1 MLREEAYGAARLEAQ
16 LDEQAARFL
25 SDRSRNRFR
34 DGRLEV
40 SKIFD
45 WFTEDFAPLE
55 KYFARYAKT
64 LDYPGGDVPIR
75 FLDYDWSLNA
85 YRSSSPR

>member
-1 MLREEAYGAARLEAQ
+1 MSAARLDAQ
-16 LDEQAARFL
+16 LDEQARRFL
-25 SDRSRNRFR
+25 GDATRNRFR

-45 WFTEDFAPLE
+45 WFTEDFAPLPR
-55 KYFARYAKT
+55 YFARHAA
-64 LDYPGGDVPIR
+64 LLGYPGGEVPIH